1 MNVKLKAN
9 KGFLAI
15 GAKARLSQN
24 PDVRHKMKTLSA
36 ILFTILICPIL
47 SAAHGIHIWIG
58 RDNGADVI
66 YTSNIDTP
74 ITSHEI
80 RDRFSKHAQYITNSV
95 IYVGIH
101 PDVTANTILELVGT
115 LRDVGI
121 KNITLYRTDSDR
133 EIILPMVIS
142 PEPRE
147 TNGVEQ
153 GGPGYPP
160 QGVGPPDP

>member
-1 MNVKLKAN
+1 MAFPRCE
-9 KGFLAI
+9 GI
-15 GAKARLSQN
+15 QYSRGSRLN
-24 PDVRHKMKTLSA
+24 RDVRHKMKTLSA

-58 RDNGADVI
+58 RDNRADVI

-74 ITSHEI
+74 ITTHEI
-80 RDRFSKHAQYITNSV
+80 RDQFLKYAQYMTNSV

-101 PDVTANTILELVGT
+101 PDATANTLLELVGT

-121 KNITLYRTDSDR
+121 RNISLYRTPSDH
-133 EIILPMVIS
+133 ELIIPVIIS
-142 PEPRE
+142 PEAWK

-153 GGPGYPP
+153 AGPGYPP
-160 QGVGPPDP
+160 QGVGSPDP

>member
-1 MNVKLKAN
+1 MRAENNAN
-9 KGFLAI
+9 NGVQGTRHKVSGPLT
-15 GAKARLSQN
+15 

-66 YTSNIDTP
+66 YTSDIDTP
-74 ITSHEI
+74 LTTHEI
-80 RDRFSKHAQYITNSV
+80 RDQFSKHAQSITNSV

-101 PDVTANTILELVGT
+101 SDATANTILELVGT

-121 KNITLYRTDSDR
+121 RNITLYRTHSDR
-133 EIILPMVIS
+133 ELILPICFT
-142 PEPRE
+142 PEAWK
-147 TNGVEQ
+147 TNVVEQ
-153 GGPGYPP
+153 PLSLP
-160 QGVGPPDP
+160 

>member
-1 MNVKLKAN
+1 
-9 KGFLAI
+9 
-15 GAKARLSQN
+15 
-24 PDVRHKMKTLSA
+24 MKTLSA
-36 ILFTILICPIL
+36 ILFTVLICPIL

-66 YTSNIDTP
+66 YTSDIDTP
-74 ITSHEI
+74 LTTHEI
-80 RDRFSKHAQYITNSV
+80 RDQFSKHAQSITNSV

-101 PDVTANTILELVGT
+101 SDATANTILELVGT

-153 GGPGYPP
+153 AGAGYAP
-160 QGVGPPDP
+160 QSVASPDP

>member
-1 MNVKLKAN
+1 MHTLR
-9 KGFLAI
+9 LA
-15 GAKARLSQN
+15 AHLSSTARGSSLN

-74 ITSHEI
+74 ITTHEI
-80 RDRFSKHAQYITNSV
+80 HDQFSKHAQYMTNSV

-101 PDVTANTILELVGT
+101 PDATANTIFELVGT

-121 KNITLYRTDSDR
+121 NNITLYRTDSDR

-147 TNGVEQ
+147 TNSVEQ

-160 QGVGPPDP
+160 QGVGSPDP

>member
-1 MNVKLKAN
+1 MNTEQGVPPLRATS
-9 KGFLAI
+9 
-15 GAKARLSQN
+15 GARVNA
-24 PDVRHKMKTLSA
+24 DVRHKMKTLSA
-36 ILFTILICPIL
+36 ILFTLLICPIL

-58 RDNGADVI
+58 RDNGADII

-101 PDVTANTILELVGT
+101 PDATANTILELVGT

-153 GGPGYPP
+153 AGLGYPP
-160 QGVGPPDP
+160 QGVGSPDP